1 MKILLQNRVWVAL
14 ILSCSLALLFISNCT
29 PERGSKGNTDNTKID
44 DNNGVSTGSDSA
56 LLSCDLIEK
65 CSGKTCQCSGSDC
78 CKEDKDCQD
87 KCTKSFSDDG
97 LRLRNKTAK
106 NTCFHLQKEM
116 VDRLFELIE
125 DLDKPKVE
133 RLGEIGQ
140 DEDDMNLICSAVKE
154 LDYDLL
160 DERIDGYSPTEAKRV
175 LGWVTES
182 LEALEIFENAEDD
195 KGVPMFQKLLQKA
208 SGASN
213 DQGILAGLTVDVAIE
228 DDSDDEKKHVMRWAL
243 ENNNEALVRWIH
255 NEIIADHDESLCGD
269 KNKSNWPTNGDA
281 DAERAA
287 KFEEEYGEKAC
298 ILGVYCN
305 MAPSNKEDD
314 NKFRQEMAELID
326 SEVEVSDF
334 IKEEIV
340 NGGLGLSEEVAED
353 WKREACCKLNPNS
366 GALWSNGTSLGVLA
380 YDSTGCDGN

>member
-1 MKILLQNRVWVAL
+1 MKTLLQNKIGLAL

-29 PERGSKGNTDNTKID
+29 ERGSEGPPATTNATND
-44 DNNGVSTGSDSA
+44 GGSSTGSDS

-78 CKEDKDCQD
+78 CKEDEDCQD

-154 LDYDLL
+154 LDHDLL
-160 DERIDGYSPTEAKRV
+160 DERIDEYSSTDAKRV
-175 LGWVTES
+175 LGWGTES
-182 LEALEIFENAEDD
+182 LEALAIFENAED
-195 KGVPMFQKLLQKA
+195 KEGVPMFQKLLQKA
-208 SGASN
+208 SGASG
-213 DQGILAGLTVDVAIE
+213 DQGVLDGLTVDVAVE
-228 DDSDDEKKHVMRWAL
+228 DDSNDEKHVMRWAL

-269 KNKSNWPTNGDA
+269 KNKSNWPNHHPVNARFKEKYGD
-281 DAERAA
+281 
-287 KFEEEYGEKAC
+287 KAC
-298 ILGVYCN
+298 ILGVYCKIASDTTN
-305 MAPSNKEDD
+305 SND
-314 NKFRQEMAELID
+314 NDFRQKMAELID
-326 SEVEVSDF
+326 SEVEISDF
-334 IKEEIV
+334 IEEV
-340 NGGLGLSEEVAED
+340 TTEGGLGLGEDPAED
-353 WKREACCKLNPNS
+353 WAYAACTALKSQWNNS
-366 GALWSNGTSLGVLA
+366 ANLDLGL
-380 YDSTGCDGN
+380 GN